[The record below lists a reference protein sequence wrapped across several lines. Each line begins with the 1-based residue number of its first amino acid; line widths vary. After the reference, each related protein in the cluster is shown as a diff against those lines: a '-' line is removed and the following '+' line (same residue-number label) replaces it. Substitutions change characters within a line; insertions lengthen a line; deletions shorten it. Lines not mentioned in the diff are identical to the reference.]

1 MKTYLHHWESC
12 DVSLV
17 HKDWINTGHVRET
30 VHHDNAIVTP
40 GYHLVTMAT
49 EDADGLGVGR
59 DRETEQAI
67 VTNQIQ
73 GSIHVTRD
81 HTT

>member
-1 MKTYLHHWESC
+1 MHEDRVDTR
-12 DVSLV
+12 
-17 HKDWINTGHVRET
+17 HVRET

-40 GYHLVTMAT
+40 GNHLVTMAM
-49 EDADGLGVGR
+49 EDADRLGVGR
-59 DRETEQAI
+59 DRETEKAI

-81 HTT
+81 HSKQ